1 MHKLGLAGMAVLLGL
16 SASVQAQEIGG
27 MYQVEGTNL
36 DGSQYT
42 GTARI
47 DVTSST
53 TCRIEWDTGTTS
65 RGICMVNQNA
75 FAAAY
80 VFENGTIGLVVYEL
94 MPSGTLDGVWT
105 IADTAGA
112 GTETLTPIR

>member
-1 MHKLGLAGMAVLLGL
+1 MIRLCLICMTFMFSPGSLA
-16 SASVQAQEIGG
+16 QAQTIGG
-27 MYQVEGTNL
+27 IYHVDGTNL

-53 TCRIEWDTGTTS
+53 TCRIEWDAGTS
-65 RGICMVNQNA
+65 SSGICMVNQNA

-94 MPSGTLDGVWT
+94 MPNGTLDGVWT